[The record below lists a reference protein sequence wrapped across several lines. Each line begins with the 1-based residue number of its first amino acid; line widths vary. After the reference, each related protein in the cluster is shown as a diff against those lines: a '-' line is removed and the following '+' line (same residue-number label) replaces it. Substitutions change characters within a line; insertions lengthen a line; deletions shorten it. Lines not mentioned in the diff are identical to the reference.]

1 MCKDIAEQL
10 EKQEEFDACVEFY
23 TKAAD
28 LFLTEDSTSEAN
40 KCRLKIAEFVA
51 KAGKYQQAVEV
62 DTTPASTPSHRTSLS
77 RSMRTSLA
85 RQWNTIC

>member
-62 DTTPASTPSHRTSLS
+62 HIPTPSAPFLHTAL
-77 RSMRTSLA
+77 LVDD
-85 RQWNTIC
+85 